1 MTKDILLVGSA
12 KVKITP
18 KIGITLSGYYNV
30 RVSEGILDDLYL
42 NAVAFK
48 QGEKKYC
55 VISADLAGIQAELIL
70 RFKKTITEKTGLKEE
85 EIFICATHTHTGP
98 EFFAKD
104 QIDEQLASEYIK
116 FLDEKFSEV
125 VTLAMKDLKPA
136 TVGYGTGDAK
146 KVAFVRRFKMKDGS
160 TKTNPGVN
168 NPDIIEPIGEVYEK
182 VSVVRFDRENATTV
196 LLVNFAN
203 HPDVVGGNYISAD
216 WPGLAREYV
225 EKVIENTHCVFV
237 NGAQGD
243 VNHVNV
249 HPVGGDLNGLH
260 EDFDGCMRGYDHAK
274 HIARVVAG
282 SVMSIY
288 DKVNYVDD
296 TELKTSLT
304 YLKIPANKATEEE
317 LILARKY
324 HELHSKGL
332 DDEIPYT
339 KMQLTTVVAEAERM
353 VALENAPDYF
363 NLPFAAFSIGK
374 IAFFGVPGEPFTGI
388 GNGIRK
394 AEGYDMVVVCC
405 ISNGYEGYFP
415 MKDSYEE
422 GGYEARSSEF
432 KSGSAEMIIENGL
445 TILEKLKG

>member
-1 MTKDILLVGSA
+1 MVNELLLVGASR
-12 KVKITP
+12 VKITP
-18 KIGITLSGYYNV
+18 KVGITLGGYFNV
-30 RVSEGILDDLYL
+30 RVSEGVLDDLYL

-48 QGEKKYC
+48 QGDKKYC
-55 VISADLAGIQAELIL
+55 VVSADVAGIQAELVL

-85 EIFICATHTHTGP
+85 DVLICATHTHTGP

-104 QIDEQLASEYIK
+104 ENNDQLSREYIS
-116 FLDEKFSEV
+116 FLDEKFPEV
-125 VTLAMKDLKPA
+125 INLALQDLKPA
-136 TVGYGTGDAK
+136 VVGYGMGEAK
-146 KVAFVRRFKMKDGS
+146 NVAFVRRFKMKDGS
-160 TKTNPGVN
+160 TRTNPGIN
-168 NPDIIEPIGEVYEK
+168 NPDIVEPSGETYEK
-182 VSVVRFDRENATTV
+182 VSIVRFDRVGASTV
-196 LLVNFAN
+196 LLINFAN
-203 HPDVVGGNYISAD
+203 HPDVIGGNYISAD
-216 WPGLAREYV
+216 WPGIARQYV
-225 EKVIENTHCVFV
+225 EQVIENTHCLFM
-237 NGAQGD
+237 NGAEGD

-249 HPVGGDLNGLH
+249 HPTGGDMNGLH
-260 EDFDGCMRGYDHAK
+260 EDFDGCVRGYDHAK

-324 HELHSKGL
+324 HELHNKGL
-332 DDEIPYT
+332 DNEIPYT
-339 KMQLTTVVAEAERM
+339 DMELTTVVAEAERM

-388 GNGIRK
+388 GDGIRTVD
-394 AEGYDMVVVCC
+394 GYDMVVVCS
-405 ISNGYEGYFP
+405 IVNGYDGYFP
-415 MKDSYEE
+415 MKESYDE

-432 KSGSAEMIIENGL
+432 KSGSAEMIIESGL
-445 TILEKLKG
+445 SILKKLKD